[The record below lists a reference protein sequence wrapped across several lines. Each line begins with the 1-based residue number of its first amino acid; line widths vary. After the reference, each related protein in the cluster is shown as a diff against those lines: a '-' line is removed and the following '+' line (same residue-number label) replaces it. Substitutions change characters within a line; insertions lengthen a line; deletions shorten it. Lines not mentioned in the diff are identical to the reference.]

1 MSQVRP
7 NSPAFHAGLEKGDFL
22 VTFEDDLV
30 LFLSWQDIEAKMKAL
45 QSQHL
50 HLKIERGDVKPMVN
64 PEEEEFLR
72 QTNSKKLPKNSN
84 EEEEVVTIVLDKDRG
99 IYRKKYQ

>member
-64 PEEEEFLR
+64 PEEFLR

-84 EEEEVVTIVLDKDRG
+84 EDDEEVVTIVLDKDRG

>member
-1 MSQVRP
+1 MSHVRP

-64 PEEEEFLR
+64 PEEFLR

-84 EEEEVVTIVLDKDRG
+84 EEEVVTIVLDKDRG

>member
-45 QSQHL
+45 GGSGWEAEINVMAEENKTMEATIWTRL
-50 HLKIERGDVKPMVN
+50 DACSN
-64 PEEEEFLR
+64 P
-72 QTNSKKLPKNSN
+72 
-84 EEEEVVTIVLDKDRG
+84 
-99 IYRKKYQ
+99 